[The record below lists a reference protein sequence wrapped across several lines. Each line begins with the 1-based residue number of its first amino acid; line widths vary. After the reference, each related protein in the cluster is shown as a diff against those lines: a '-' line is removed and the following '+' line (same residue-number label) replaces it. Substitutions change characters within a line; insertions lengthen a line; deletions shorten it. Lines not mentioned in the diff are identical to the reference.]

1 MLPGS
6 HEWLVENSSGCN
18 ECCNNWKI
26 VRSTA
31 VITLKRMTLNIMVA
45 ILSSAG
51 HTLTH
56 SNRKKVTVYYAEF
69 HRGASRTNE
78 FEESNKYGST
88 REIYSTKT

>member
-1 MLPGS
+1 MLPRS

-31 VITLKRMTLNIMVA
+31 VITLKKMTLNIMVA

-56 SNRKKVTVYYAEF
+56 SNRKKGNGLL
-69 HRGASRTNE
+69 RGISQ
-78 FEESNKYGST
+78 GSF
-88 REIYSTKT
+88 KDK